1 MRGSCSEGHYAVTGH
16 KMLQTIGGAL
26 PRNGRH
32 SSDVA
37 VQGKQA
43 GERLKRRR
51 ANSDEQHVN
60 CLGQHDVSVA
70 GARVRK
76 AKVGEG

>member
-1 MRGSCSEGHYAVTGH
+1 MHV
-16 KMLQTIGGAL
+16 IWDAL
-26 PRNGRH
+26 PRNCRH
-32 SSDVA
+32 SGDVA

-70 GARVRK
+70 GTRVTESEKGRGARVLT
-76 AKVGEG
+76 